1 MAALM
6 ASQMLPPST
15 AWPLAT
21 AAVSA
26 GSLFSGWLAA
36 AWYGRRGLVYG
47 IAEGGLFALCLLILQ
62 LTKGIVPDPLQA
74 SRLGLVV
81 FLGCAGGALRDAAGT
96 APSSQGK
103 FTLNESKRER
113 IGEVLT
119 AVPVGRKT
127 MWVNQQPSNIPPA
140 EQTLPI
146 PESLPETLPQGQV
159 NKKENT
165 V

>member
-1 MAALM
+1 MSEKNKPMAGLGPLLCSLLLGAGAAAGCTAGMAALM

-47 IAEGGLFALCLLILQ
+47 IVEGGLFALCLLILQ

-81 FLGCAGGALRDAAGT
+81 FLGCAGGALGMLRAQRRHRRA
-96 APSSQGK
+96 
-103 FTLNESKRER
+103 
-113 IGEVLT
+113 
-119 AVPVGRKT
+119 
-127 MWVNQQPSNIPPA
+127 
-140 EQTLPI
+140 
-146 PESLPETLPQGQV
+146 SLR
-159 NKKENT
+159 
-165 V
+165 

>member
-1 MAALM
+1 MSEKNKPMAGLGPLLCSLLLGAGAAAGCTAGMAALM

-81 FLGCAGGALRDAAGT
+81 FLGCAGGSTWDAAGT

-103 FTLNESKRER
+103 FTLNRSRAE
-113 IGEVLT
+113 
-119 AVPVGRKT
+119 AVGKSSPL
-127 MWVNQQPSNIPPA
+127 S
-140 EQTLPI
+140 
-146 PESLPETLPQGQV
+146 
-159 NKKENT
+159 
-165 V
+165 